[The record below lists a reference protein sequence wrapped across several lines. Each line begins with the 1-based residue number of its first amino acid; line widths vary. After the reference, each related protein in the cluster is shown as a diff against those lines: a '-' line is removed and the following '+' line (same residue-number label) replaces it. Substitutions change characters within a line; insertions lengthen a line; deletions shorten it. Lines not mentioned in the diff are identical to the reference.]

1 MSLVFY
7 LIIFDGVTA
16 VLDLHF
22 RYKSVVFFQLLLD
35 ASFDFL
41 KLNRFSCFG
50 VKLYMRIQILDSV
63 IFDGVTAFFGLKF
76 NIISIKD

>member
-1 MSLVFY
+1 MALQPFWTY
-7 LIIFDGVTA
+7 TFDIKA
-16 VLDLHF
+16 L
-22 RYKSVVFFQLLLD
+22 FFQLLLD

-63 IFDGVTAFFGLKF
+63 ILDGVTAFFGLKF
-76 NIISIKD
+76 NIISIKDWTQ